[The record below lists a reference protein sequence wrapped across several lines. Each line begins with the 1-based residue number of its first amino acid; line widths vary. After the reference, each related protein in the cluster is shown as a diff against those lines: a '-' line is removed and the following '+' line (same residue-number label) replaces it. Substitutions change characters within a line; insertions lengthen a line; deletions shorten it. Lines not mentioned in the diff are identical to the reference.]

1 MTDEDDDLVVSLPV
15 MDSPPKQTGMVTKF
29 KNALGAIRLIWYEL
43 TAGVGAW
50 GSVKP
55 LLAALLAAIP
65 FLFIGQHFNRQHQKG
80 FDWTLLQIPLILT
93 IVLWP
98 ILFIWSI
105 IDAYRIAMID
115 VTNAENNRRILAAL
129 E

>member
-1 MTDEDDDLVVSLPV
+1 MADDEEDLVVSLPV
-15 MDSPPKQTGMVTKF
+15 MDSPPKRTGIFTQI
-29 KNALGAIRLIWYEL
+29 KNGFGAIRLIWYEL
-43 TAGVGAW
+43 TSGIGAW

-80 FDWTLLQIPLILT
+80 LDWTLLQIPLILT

-115 VTNAENNRRILAAL
+115 VTNAENNRRIIAAL